1 MRAVIYSRY
10 SAGPEQT
17 VQSIEGQLR
26 VCKNYIASH
35 GWELV
40 RYYADEHISG
50 RTDKRPQFQEMISA
64 AERGEFD
71 VLVVYSTDR
80 FSRNKFDSIN
90 YKKKLKDLGIR
101 IAYAAENIP
110 DGPEGILLESL
121 MEGWAEYYSEELS
134 RKVKRGMQ
142 ETARKGKSN
151 GGRRTFGYQ
160 TDAEGNL
167 VIDEE
172 EARAVREVFKIVASG
187 QTIVSAV
194 EWLHDN
200 GFVSTIGK
208 PHTHNSV
215 KKMLTNKR
223 YLGIYIWD
231 QVEIEG
237 GCPAI
242 VDRTTFNEVQQRFEE
257 NKRVM
262 PKNRIK
268 FLLSGKLYCGK
279 CGRPMSG
286 CSGTSKTGAV
296 YAYYRCRGKDIKNIP
311 KETLEDAVASQTAG
325 FFNSPREL
333 DNLVELL
340 FYYMNKKNSPE
351 EKYETL
357 GHRLAELKRQQ
368 DNLVTVIA
376 QTGNASLVSKLS
388 EVEAELA
395 RLEELQEQEKKR
407 KKSFTKEELRLSLEA
422 FLDRVDRLDPET
434 SDRRIIDALV
444 KEVWV
449 YEDQLEIIF
458 NIQIGPDDPG
468 QQKSLTIDSSS
479 SLIYGGPN
487 RSLGELLIFAGGY
500 FGIKAK
506 RP

>member
-1 MRAVIYSRY
+1 MRAVIYTRY
-10 SAGPEQT
+10 SAGPDQT

-26 VCKNYIASH
+26 VCQNYITSH
-35 GWELV
+35 GWDFV

-134 RKVKRGMQ
+134 RKVKRGMS
-142 ETARKGKSN
+142 ETARKGLSN
-151 GGRRTFGYQ
+151 GGRRTFGYR
-160 TDAEGNL
+160 TGPDKKIM
-167 VIDEE
+167 IDEE
-172 EARAVREVFKIVASG
+172 EARAVREVFKIVAAG
-187 QTIVSAV
+187 QTIMTAV

-200 GFVSTIGK
+200 GYVSTIGK

-215 KKMLTNKR
+215 KKMLINKR
-223 YLGIYIWD
+223 YLGTYIWD
-231 QVEIEG
+231 DVEIEG
-237 GCPAI
+237 ALPAI
-242 VDRTTFNEVQQRFEE
+242 IDKPTFFEVQQRFEE
-257 NKRVM
+257 NKRAM

-268 FLLSGKLYCGK
+268 FLLSGKLYCGL
-279 CGRPMSG
+279 CGSPMTG
-286 CSGTSKTGAV
+286 CSGTGKAGKV
-296 YAYYRCRGKDIKNIP
+296 YAYYRCRNKDIKNIS
-311 KETLEDAVASQTAG
+311 KEALEDAVASQTAG

-333 DNLVELL
+333 ENLVELL
-340 FYYMNKKNSPE
+340 FYYMNKKNAPE

-368 DNLVTVIA
+368 ANLITVIA

-388 EVEAELA
+388 EIEAELA
-395 RLEELQEQEKKR
+395 RLEALQDQERKR
-407 KKSFTKEELRLSLEA
+407 KKSFTKEELRFSLEA

-449 YEDQLEIIF
+449 YEDRLEIIF
-458 NIQIGPDDPG
+458 NIQLGPDDPE

-479 SLIYGGPN
+479 SLIYGGAK
-487 RSLGELLIFAGGY
+487 RSLGEHLILAGSY

>member
-10 SAGPEQT
+10 SAGPDQT
-17 VQSIEGQLR
+17 IQSIEGQLR

-35 GWELV
+35 GWELIQ
-40 RYYADEHISG
+40 YYADEHISG
-50 RTDKRPQFQEMISA
+50 RTDRRPQFQEMISA

-110 DGPEGILLESL
+110 DGPEGVLLESL

-142 ETARKGKSN
+142 ETARKSKSN
-151 GGRRTFGYQ
+151 GGRRTFGYR
-160 TDAEGNL
+160 TDEEGNL
-167 VIDEE
+167 VVDEE
-172 EARAVREVFKIVASG
+172 EARAVREVFKMVASG
-187 QTIVSAV
+187 QTIASAV

-200 GFVSTIGK
+200 GYVSTIGK

-215 KKMLTNKR
+215 KKMLTNRR
-223 YLGIYIWD
+223 YIGIYTWD
-231 QVEIEG
+231 QIEIEN
-237 GCPAI
+237 GCPSI
-242 VDRTTFNEVQQRFEE
+242 IDKMTFNEVQQRFEE

-262 PKNRIK
+262 PKNRVK
-268 FLLSGKLYCGK
+268 FLLSGKLYCGL
-279 CGRPMSG
+279 CGSPMTG
-286 CSGTSKTGAV
+286 CSGTSKTGKI
-296 YAYYRCRGKDIKNIP
+296 YSYYRCKGKDIKNIS
-311 KETLEDAVASQTAG
+311 KDELEDLVASLTSQ
-325 FFNSPREL
+325 FFSSRSEL
-333 DNLVELL
+333 DQIVDMLY
-340 FYYMNKKNSPE
+340 YYMAKKNASERDSRVP
-351 EKYETL
+351 KM
-357 GHRLAELKRQQ
+357 RISELKRQK
-368 DNLVTVIA
+368 DNLVAVIA

-395 RLEELQEQEKKR
+395 RLEELQEQKKKR
-407 KKSFTKEELRLSLEA
+407 KKTFTKEELRLSLEA

-449 YEDQLEIIF
+449 YEDRLEIIF

-468 QQKSLTIDSSS
+468 HQKRIEFVQPSLCSTIYKGSRTFF
-479 SLIYGGPN
+479 LCGK
-487 RSLGELLIFAGGY
+487 Y
-500 FGIKAK
+500 FGINVK
-506 RP
+506 RS

>member
-10 SAGPEQT
+10 SAGPDQT
-17 VQSIEGQLR
+17 IQSIEGQLR
-26 VCKNYIASH
+26 VCQNYIASH
-35 GWELV
+35 GWDFV

-50 RTDKRPQFQEMISA
+50 RTDRRPQFQEMISA

-90 YKKKLKDLGIR
+90 YKKKLKDLGIK

-134 RKVKRGMQ
+134 RKVKRGMS
-142 ETARKGKSN
+142 ETARKGLSN
-151 GGRRTFGYQ
+151 GGRRTFGYR
-160 TDAEGNL
+160 TGPDKKIT
-167 VIDEE
+167 VDED
-172 EARAVREVFKIVASG
+172 EARAVREVFKIVADG
-187 QTIVSAV
+187 QTIASAV

-200 GFVSTIGK
+200 GYVSTINK

-215 KKMLTNKR
+215 RNLLTNKR
-223 YLGIYIWD
+223 YIGYYIWD
-231 QVEIEG
+231 DIEIPNAL
-237 GCPAI
+237 PAI
-242 VDRTTFNEVQQRFEE
+242 IDKPTFFEVQKRFEE

-262 PKNRIK
+262 PKNRVK
-268 FLLSGKLYCGK
+268 FLLSGKLYCGL
-279 CGRPMSG
+279 CGSPMTG
-286 CSGTSKTGAV
+286 CSGTSKTGKV
-296 YAYYRCRGKDIKNIP
+296 YAYYRCRKKDIKNMP
-311 KETLEDAVASQTAG
+311 KEELEELVACQTSQ
-325 FFNSPREL
+325 FFSSRSEL
-333 DNLVELL
+333 DQIVDMLY
-340 FYYMNKKNSPE
+340 YYMIQKNASERDSRVPNMRISD
-351 EKYETL
+351 L
-357 GHRLAELKRQQ
+357 RRQRE
-368 DNLVTVIA
+368 NLITVIA

-407 KKSFTKEELRLSLEA
+407 KKTFTKEELRLSLEA

-449 YEDQLEIIF
+449 YEDRLEIIF

-479 SLIYGGPN
+479 SLIYGGPK
-487 RSLGELLIFAGGY
+487 RSLGELLIFAGSY